1 MYLFRMAEHM
11 QRFTFSQRFMRFDE
25 IFSPEYVTE
34 KTVELMRANGFKGEN
49 VHIMTT
55 AYIKGGASPAV
66 TGPAGLS
73 ITAIERPRIA
83 KNPTG
88 VSAPDRTSEEG
99 RGGNGGGSWCM

>member
-55 AYIKGGASPAV
+55 AYLKGGASPAV
-66 TGPAGLS
+66 TGPVGLS
-73 ITAIERPRIA
+73 ITALERQPSANITSRGSEPGHPRVRAPENA
-83 KNPTG
+83 KATQE
-88 VSAPDRTSEEG
+88 R
-99 RGGNGGGSWCM
+99 